1 MMLDIR
7 VDPNSPVPL
16 YHQIYDQV
24 REAILRGVLQPG
36 ERLPTEQELSQ
47 QCGVSRMTVRAA
59 LTQLTREGLVER
71 RQGRGTFVAQ
81 PKAALRHISLF
92 FVHFTQLIEIMGRQS
107 RTQVVE
113 QGFVSAP
120 TDITQAFQLHPG
132 EDVLH
137 ILRLWYTE
145 DTPMALERC
154 YYPRSRVAAFLH
166 PGDLDNVHLVHVLEQ
181 NLRVRLTGS
190 EDMLELDIAGP
201 EEASLLSIPQGI
213 PVIKYS
219 RITFDEQ
226 NQPFEVVRI
235 LVRGDRFRARVR
247 RMRDAQH
254 PVAQI
259 SSRIEGAMV

>member
-1 MMLDIR
+1 MLDIR
-7 VDPNSPVPL
+7 IDPNSPVPM
-16 YHQIYDQV
+16 YHQIYDQL

-59 LTQLTREGLVER
+59 LTQLTQEGLVER

-113 QGFVSAP
+113 QSFISAP
-120 TDITQAFQLHPG
+120 KEIAQALQLPPG
-132 EDVLH
+132 EEVLH

-145 DTPMALERC
+145 DHPMALEHC
-154 YYPRSRVAAFLH
+154 YYPRGRVAPLLP
-166 PGDLDNVHLVHVLEQ
+166 PGGLDNMDLVQRLDQ
-181 NLRVRLTGS
+181 NLRVRRIGS
-190 EDMLELDIAGP
+190 EDMLELSIAGP
-201 EEASLLSIPQGI
+201 EESSLLNIPQGI

-226 NQPFEVVRI
+226 IQPFEFVRI
-235 LVRGDRFRARVR
+235 LVRGDRFRAKVR
-247 RMRDAQH
+247 RMRDAQY
-254 PVAQI
+254 PIAQI
-259 SSRIEGAMV
+259 ASHVEGTMV